1 MWFISSDAFWKK
13 NCAYGYI
20 MHSHFGNCHMFRF
33 YKWGPWFETRPLRTT
48 PDFQTNALNIKLDYL
63 GYVLLVDMTV
73 VLDCMLPPIGVT
85 ATSHKSIRKVFTDVF
100 VHGNLF
106 VFPFSKSIT
115 DFSRPLIGPWESS
128 FCQKYYLFISA
139 KKLERNTF
147 YTFKNIKDAIL
158 FQFLQNTANKQYS
171 NLSSHHVIW

>member
-1 MWFISSDAFWKK
+1 MHLVKK

-20 MHSHFGNCHMFRF
+20 IHSHFGNCHTFRF

-48 PDFQTNALNIKLDYL
+48 PDFQTNALNIKFDYL
-63 GYVLLVDMTV
+63 GYVLLVDMTG
-73 VLDCMLPPIGVT
+73 LGLYA
-85 ATSHKSIRKVFTDVF
+85 ATYWCECNITQKHYKSIHRSICPWEFVF
-100 VHGNLF
+100 
-106 VFPFSKSIT
+106 FPFSKSIT